1 MATYLQWNRSRLVR
15 PVTWACG
22 PEWALAHEVELQ
34 ARHDLATLPIL
45 HSIWAEAATEP
56 RTWDYLLE
64 TPPAGGRLV
73 IVHDAQNL
81 AMTDRMAILLDSRAR
96 FSYVLFISDE
106 EDFARIESGGKKV
119 LAPHLAAIKDSKD
132 GQLIRCCKPSRDEDV
147 LRLIASWW
155 PDEDGRPA
163 GLNFASALLARCGG
177 QLGAVYVACQTAKG
191 AAFPPEEQWLDMACQ
206 SVPQA
211 KYADELLAGH
221 RKVAL
226 EEAAQLS
233 DAEAASVLKLLG
245 SRLSAMVTYNALR
258 ARDMDPEQIAR
269 HGIARWQQSQL
280 APYAARYAPSKVIY
294 CRKLLAMAEDAFR
307 SGVRDGLLQAVA
319 ALW

>member
-22 PEWALAHEVELQ
+22 PEWALAHEVERQ

-45 HSIWAEAATEP
+45 HSFWADAANEP
-56 RTWDYLLE
+56 RIWDYLLE

-73 IVHDAQNL
+73 IVRTAQNL
-81 AMTDRMAILLDSRAR
+81 AMADRMGLLLETHAQ
-96 FSYVLFISDE
+96 FSYVLFISEE
-106 EDFARIESGGKKV
+106 EDFARVEVGGKRT
-119 LAPHLAAIKDSKD
+119 LAPHLAAIQASKD

-147 LRLIASWW
+147 LKLVASWW
-155 PDEDGRPA
+155 PDESKKPA
-163 GLNFASALLARCGG
+163 GLNFAAALLARCGG

-191 AAFPPEEQWLDMACQ
+191 AALPPEEQWLEVACQ

-221 RKVAL
+221 RQAAL
-226 EEAAQLS
+226 EEAAHLS

-245 SRLSAMVTYNALR
+245 TRLTALVTYNALR
-258 ARDMDPEQIAR
+258 ARDMDAEQIAR
-269 HGIARWQQSQL
+269 HGVARWQQHQL
-280 APYAARYAPSKVIY
+280 APYAVRYAPPKVIY

>member
-1 MATYLQWNRSRLVR
+1 MATYLQWSRSRLVR

-22 PEWALAHEVELQ
+22 PEWALAYEVEQQ
-34 ARHDLATLPIL
+34 ARHELATLPIL
-45 HSIWAEAATEP
+45 HTLWVDSANEP

-64 TPPAGGRLV
+64 SPPAGGRLV
-73 IVHDAQNL
+73 IVRDAQNL
-81 AMTDRMAILLDSRAR
+81 AMTDRMAILLENRAR
-96 FSYVLFISDE
+96 FSYVLFISGED
-106 EDFARIESGGKKV
+106 DFARIESGGKKV
-119 LAPHLAAIKDSKD
+119 LAPHLAVIKDSKD

-147 LRLIASWW
+147 LRLVASWW
-155 PDEDGRPA
+155 PGA

-177 QLGAVYVACQTAKG
+177 QLGAVYTACQTARG
-191 AAFPPEEQWLDMACQ
+191 AALPPEERWLEMACQ
-206 SVPQA
+206 SVPQT

-221 RKVAL
+221 RGAAL
-226 EEAAQLS
+226 EEAARLS

-245 SRLSAMVTYNALR
+245 TRLAAMVTYNALR
-258 ARDMDPEQIAR
+258 ARDMDAEQIAR

-280 APYAARYAPSKVIY
+280 APYAARYAPPKVLY

-307 SGVRDGLLQAVA
+307 SGIRDGLLQAVA